1 MDISQYSL
9 EDLLKAAIKSEMESK
24 AVYEHLA
31 GKVPNAFLADKLRFI
46 AGEEQKHREFLE
58 NVFKMHLQ
66 KPVDELPIDS
76 PVPLPEIAI
85 NQPTVPASEVMF
97 QAMKAEEAASD
108 FYRSL
113 SDRFKGDEKTK
124 ETLIYLAQMELG
136 HYRLL
141 EVEKEHLDLAEDYEV
156 EWEMMHAGP

>member
-1 MDISQYSL
+1 MDITKYSL

-31 GKVPNAFLADKLRFI
+31 KKVPNAFLTDKLNFI

-58 NVFKMHLQ
+58 GVYKMHIQ
-66 KPVDELPIDS
+66 EPIGELPIDS
-76 PVPLPEIAI
+76 PVPLPEITI
-85 NQPTVPASEVMF
+85 NQPMVPASEVMF

-108 FYRSL
+108 FYKSL
-113 SDRFKGDEKTK
+113 SERFQGDEKTK
-124 ETLIYLAQMELG
+124 ETLIYLSQMELG

-141 EVEKEHLDLAEDYEV
+141 EVEKEYLEQEEDYEV